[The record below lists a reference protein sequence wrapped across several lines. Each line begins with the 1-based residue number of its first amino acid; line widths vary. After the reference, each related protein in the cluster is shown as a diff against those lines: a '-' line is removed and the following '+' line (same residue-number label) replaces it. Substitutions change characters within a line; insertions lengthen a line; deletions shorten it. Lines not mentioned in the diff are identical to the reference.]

1 MAVPPALGSAPPD
14 RAALGR
20 TFRRYEQTVAEAV
33 TDAFL
38 VRHPDW
44 VVRYGD
50 RARQAGIE
58 DARFHVQFLGA
69 AIENDSRPAF
79 RDYVQ
84 WTTGVLKARGIDSSF
99 LWENLRQVQDGFAPY
114 LTTDD
119 GELITDFVEFATS
132 RASSHDAKAGTEGPL
147 SLTRRLF
154 VQAIVSGGRQA
165 ALTIALEALR
175 AGVVVQDLYADVF
188 QDALYDVGRFWET
201 NAITVA
207 QEHMATAVT
216 QYVMAHVFGQIAPP
230 RANRGV
236 AIMTGVP
243 GELHHVGALMIA
255 DMLEANGWR
264 VQFLGSNLP
273 IPAVLNAIAEA
284 KPQML
289 GISVT
294 MLFNVH
300 HATRL
305 IADAKRATGLLR
317 VIVGGAAFR
326 FGPWRAT
333 GADAYASDV
342 RTAVALLCPGTPS

>member
-1 MAVPPALGSAPPD
+1 MAVSPAEANAPPD

-38 VRHPDW
+38 GRHPDW
-44 VVRYGD
+44 VARYGE

-58 DARFHVQFLGA
+58 DARYHVQFLGA
-69 AIENDSRPAF
+69 AIESDSRPAF
-79 RDYVQ
+79 RDYVR
-84 WTTGVLKARGIDSSF
+84 WTTGVLKARGIESPF
-99 LWENLRQVQDGFAPY
+99 LWENLQQVQEGFAPY
-114 LTTDD
+114 LTAGDY
-119 GELITDFVEFATS
+119 ELMTDFVEFARS
-132 RASSHDAKAGTEGPL
+132 RVSHDATTETQGPL

-154 VQAIVSGGRQA
+154 VQAIVSGRRQA

-175 AGVVVQDLYADVF
+175 EGAAVQDLYADVF
-188 QDALYDVGRFWET
+188 QEALYDVGRLWET

-243 GELHHVGALMIA
+243 GELHHVGALMIS
-255 DMLEANGWR
+255 DMLEANGWQ

-294 MLFNVH
+294 MLFNLH

-305 IADAKRATGLLR
+305 IAEAKRATGLLR

-342 RTAVALLCPGTPS
+342 RSAVALLCPGTPS